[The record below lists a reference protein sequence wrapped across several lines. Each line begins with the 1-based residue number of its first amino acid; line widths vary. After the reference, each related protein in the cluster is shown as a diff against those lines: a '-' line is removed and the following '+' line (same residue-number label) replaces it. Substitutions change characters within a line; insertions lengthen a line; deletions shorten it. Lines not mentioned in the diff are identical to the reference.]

1 MKKKVA
7 ILFLI
12 VMVSVVLV
20 SGCAM
25 PSGDSGDSGD
35 GDSDGG
41 DSDDSGD
48 MEGDD
53 SYQGGTISLTVPA
66 FVELE

>member
-1 MKKKVA
+1 MKKQVA

-25 PSGDSGDSGD
+25 PGGDSGDSDDGD
-35 GDSDGG
+35 GDDM
-41 DSDDSGD
+41 DDMG
-48 MEGDD
+48 GDD
-53 SYQGGTISLTVPA
+53 SYQGGTLSLTAPVS
-66 FVELE
+66 VEFG